1 MFFVCLVEIV
11 KLQLLILCV
20 VIAEDPD
27 LVLRNI
33 IAVPV
38 GPAEEVEMEVA
49 VEGAMSSMKGV
60 VAAVVEGG

>member
-1 MFFVCLVEIV
+1 MFFVCRVEIV
-11 KLQLLILCV
+11 KLQLLIVCV

-38 GPAEEVEMEVA
+38 GPAEEVEMAVA

>member
-1 MFFVCLVEIV
+1 MFFVCFVEIV

-33 IAVPV
+33 KAVPV